1 MKMKFDN
8 IPEPIKYLAMQLTDV
23 NCNVHN
29 RSIYATQMENIITY
43 CSKAVK
49 EYEKD
54 LIRDK
59 KSYNR
64 RIKKYRHIA

>member
-1 MKMKFDN
+1 MKFDN
-8 IPEPIKYLAMQLTDV
+8 IPESIKYLATQLTDV

-29 RSIYATQMENIITY
+29 RGVYAVQMENIISY

-54 LIRDK
+54 LNRDN
-59 KSYNR
+59 NR
-64 RIKKYRHIA
+64 QVRRNKRYIA